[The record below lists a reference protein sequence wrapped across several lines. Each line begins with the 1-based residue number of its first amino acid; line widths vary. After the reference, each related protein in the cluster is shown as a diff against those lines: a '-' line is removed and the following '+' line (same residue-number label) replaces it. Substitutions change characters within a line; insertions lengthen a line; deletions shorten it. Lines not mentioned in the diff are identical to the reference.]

1 MEEKKVK
8 VIAVNRIARELIKL
22 GHNLVDIKPHKDD
35 HRRTVFIFEL
45 TPQLEEY
52 LSSKEV

>member
-1 MEEKKVK
+1 MKVK
-8 VIAVNRIARELIKL
+8 VIAVNKLARELIQL
-22 GHNLVDIKPHKDD
+22 GYRIVDIKPHKDD
-35 HRRTVFIFEL
+35 YRRTVFVFEL